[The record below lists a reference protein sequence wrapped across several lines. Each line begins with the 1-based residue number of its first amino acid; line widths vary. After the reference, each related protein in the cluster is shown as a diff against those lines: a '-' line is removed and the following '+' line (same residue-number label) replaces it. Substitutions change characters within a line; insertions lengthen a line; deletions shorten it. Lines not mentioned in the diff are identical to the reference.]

1 MATGDQLVAKI
12 EDTGH
17 KTLDMDNQSID
28 CSVEEDVDEEAP
40 TSTVSERSP
49 TTAVEAGNTEA
60 NTITASQEFP
70 ATVVDEPS
78 SESSTTQTGPDPLD
92 PQDYAT
98 SSYTEISF
106 GSNHDSDDGIDDD
119 LFGPKE
125 EVTALTSAIVDWTE
139 KATSSLQNED
149 QLGQSLS
156 ENVEKSLKLSSPAS
170 MSISQSS
177 TTIGLESEATEAKLD
192 LALLNQLEE
201 SAQALKENINSVL
214 RHISG
219 TTQTLSGLTVECMHS
234 YEKCL
239 EDTADTVDANIKSM
253 YQLMTQVDEI
263 NRSMTELTPLKEEV
277 SQIKRLLDVLEKAV
291 V

>member
-1 MATGDQLVAKI
+1 
-12 EDTGH
+12 
-17 KTLDMDNQSID
+17 MDNRSVD
-28 CSVEEDVDEEAP
+28 SSVEEEVDEEAP

-139 KATSSLQNED
+139 KATSSLQNDD

-177 TTIGLESEATEAKLD
+177 MTGLESDRSEAKLD
-192 LALLNQLEE
+192 MVLLNQLEE

-219 TTQTLSGLTVECMHS
+219 TTQTLSSLTVECMHS

-263 NRSMTELTPLKEEV
+263 NRSMSELAPLKEEI
-277 SQIKRLLDVLEKAV
+277 SQIKRLLEKYKKSV